1 MLAFSSLL
9 FANTLFKFLLSV
21 PYLIYHAIRRRC
33 YVRYNEKA
41 IRDNMAEG
49 QRIVDAVK
57 QNIKEKRDKFV
68 EDKKAEIRR
77 TYGTKISRISNIK
90 MK

>member
-1 MLAFSSLL
+1 
-9 FANTLFKFLLSV
+9 
-21 PYLIYHAIRRRC
+21 
-33 YVRYNEKA
+33 
-41 IRDNMAEG
+41 MAEG

-57 QNIKEKRDKFV
+57 QNIKEKRNKFV